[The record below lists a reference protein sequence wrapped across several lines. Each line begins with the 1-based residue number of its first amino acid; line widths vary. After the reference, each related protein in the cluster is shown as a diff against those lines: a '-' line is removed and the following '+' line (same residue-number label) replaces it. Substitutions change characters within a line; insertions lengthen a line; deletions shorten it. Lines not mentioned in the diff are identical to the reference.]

1 MTHFL
6 RITTFWLMLPVL
18 LFMNKYYQN
27 NFFFLIVKII
37 FHCWIQQCLYTYCP
51 AKEWQILRNFEQSIL
66 DTIKL
71 SSICTFSCNFYRQQY
86 IVTLRSQFLQIIYSE
101 SKIKRFY
108 PIEIHIFS
116 ICVYSSN
123 AFITVVCLN
132 KVRKIEN
139 SASFILV
146 VREKEVKWAVL
157 VVLNVL
163 VVSHFVT
170 ILQCK
175 FTETLKI

>member
-86 IVTLRSQFLQIIYSE
+86 IVTLRSQF
-101 SKIKRFY
+101 Y

-157 VVLNVL
+157 VLNLL

>member
-108 PIEIHIFS
+108 PIDIHTFS

-123 AFITVVCLN
+123 ACITVVC
-132 KVRKIEN
+132 
-139 SASFILV
+139 ASFILV

-157 VVLNVL
+157 VLNLL